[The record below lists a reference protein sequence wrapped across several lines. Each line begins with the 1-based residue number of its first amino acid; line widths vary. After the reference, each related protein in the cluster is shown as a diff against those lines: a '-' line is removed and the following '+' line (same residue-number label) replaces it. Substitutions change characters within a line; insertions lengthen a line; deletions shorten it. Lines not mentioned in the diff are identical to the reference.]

1 MTRTSRDRSRRPFL
15 TAEWRYL
22 TLLNFEIDPDVLRPL
37 VPPGT
42 ELDRWQGRTFVSM
55 VGFLFL
61 KTRVLGIPVPFHRDF
76 EEVNLRFYVRR
87 AAPDACRRGVV
98 FVRELVPRMA
108 VAFAARV
115 FYGENY
121 LAVPMSHAI
130 EPTSVRYGWTFKGRE
145 NGMRVSIDGDP
156 LPLEAGTHAQFIAEH
171 YWGYTRRIGGRTL
184 EYRVDHAPWR
194 VWNAVDARLD
204 CDAAQLYGS
213 QFADC
218 LRSTPASAFVADGS
232 EVTVFRGVPVQA

>member
-1 MTRTSRDRSRRPFL
+1 V
-15 TAEWRYL
+15 
-22 TLLNFEIDPDVLRPL
+22 TLFNFEIDPNVLRPL
-37 VPPGT
+37 VPAGT
-42 ELDRWQGRTFVSM
+42 ELDHWQGRTFVSL

-87 AAPDACRRGVV
+87 AAADGCRRGVV
-98 FVRELVPRMA
+98 FVRELVPRAA
-108 VAFAARV
+108 VALAARV
-115 FYGENY
+115 FYGEKY

-145 NGMRVSIDGDP
+145 HGMRVAIDGHP
-156 LPLEAGTHAQFIAEH
+156 LPLEAGSHAQFIAEH
-171 YWGYTRRIGGRTL
+171 YWGYTQRAGGRTF

-194 VWNAVDARLD
+194 VWNAIDARLD

-218 LRSTPASAFVADGS
+218 LRSAPASAFVADGS
-232 EVTVFRGVPVQA
+232 EVTVFRGVPLT